1 MAMGDYGVLLKEMMA
16 RGGAVAEDPF
26 DMSGKVALVT
36 GAGTGIGA
44 AIAKLFAAKG
54 ARLVL
59 AGRKIGPLE
68 TVADEVRKRGGD
80 VITVPTDV
88 RDADACEALVE
99 AARARYGRLN
109 FLINNAGGSRTKDY
123 ASWTLKDY
131 DDMLA
136 LNLRSV
142 WVLTRAAATLME
154 AGDAVVNISS
164 GASLHPVPH
173 SAPYGVAKAGVN
185 NLTSVMSVDLA
196 AKGIRVNCIAP
207 GTIMSEGFLRA
218 MERMELDPSIA
229 GGQNP
234 TGRPGMPDEIA
245 WPVLFFCSSASGFIT
260 GQTIY
265 AGGGPVGVYER
276 PEPR

>member
-1 MAMGDYGVLLKEMMA
+1 MLLKEMIA

-26 DMSGKVALVT
+26 DMSGRVVLVT

-44 AIAKLFAAKG
+44 AIAKLFAARG
-54 ARLVL
+54 AHLIL
-59 AGRKIGPLE
+59 ASRKIGPLE
-68 TVADEVRKRGGD
+68 SVADEVRKHGGD
-80 VITVPTDV
+80 VMIFPTDV

-99 AARARYGRLN
+99 ATRARYGRLN

-164 GASLHPVPH
+164 GASLHPIPH
-173 SAPYGVAKAGVN
+173 SAPYGIAKAGVN

-196 AKGIRVNCIAP
+196 TRGIRVNCVAP

-218 MERMELDPSIA
+218 MERMELDPGVA

-245 WPVLFFCSSASGFIT
+245 WPVLFLCSSASGFIT

-265 AGGGPVGVYER
+265 AGGGPVGVFER